1 MTDQINSAPPAAPS
15 PLAVPWA
22 PQQAAPTPQ
31 HIGGQHIGGQ
41 PQAVPMPMAPN
52 PAPQYQAAPN
62 QPVPSQPVTHGV
74 QNHAIPNQGAP
85 MSHPAQMQAPLQAP
99 APSAIP
105 QATPYVPQAPAHTA
119 PAQAAS
125 AQAAPA
131 QAVQIHQQGHAYQQG
146 QPAPQQYQGQAPAQ
160 ARPHQPMQA
169 VPNQPQMAAYQPQAG
184 QPPQMQMAPNLANP
198 NMPPHP
204 GLNQGLEMVA
214 ETETK
219 SKSLFASLLK
229 RKPKAPKVPKVNAEM
244 PIPAPSGSL
253 FTKNFVVGLGT
264 GLIVGASLVFVLF
277 GQSKPE
283 QAQAYTASAERVE
296 PSTLSPEAVNGE
308 AFVDLALAEDAQ

>member
-15 PLAVPWA
+15 PLAVPWT
-22 PQQAAPTPQ
+22 PQQTAPTPQ
-31 HIGGQHIGGQ
+31 HIGGQHIAGQ

-62 QPVPSQPVTHGV
+62 QPAPSQPVTHGV

-85 MSHPAQMQAPLQAP
+85 MPHPAQMQAPLQAP
-99 APSAIP
+99 APSALP
-105 QATPYVPQAPAHTA
+105 HATPYVPQ
-119 PAQAAS
+119 
-125 AQAAPA
+125 APA

-146 QPAPQQYQGQAPAQ
+146 QQAPHQYQGQAPAQ
-160 ARPHQPMQA
+160 AHPHQPMQA
-169 VPNQPQMAAYQPQAG
+169 QPNQPHMPAYQPQAG

-198 NMPPHP
+198 NMPPHQ

-296 PSTLSPEAVNGE
+296 PSTPDLAAANGE

>member
-1 MTDQINSAPPAAPS
+1 
-15 PLAVPWA
+15 
-22 PQQAAPTPQ
+22 
-31 HIGGQHIGGQ
+31 
-41 PQAVPMPMAPN
+41 MPMAPN

-62 QPVPSQPVTHGV
+62 QPAPSQPVTHGV
-74 QNHAIPNQGAP
+74 QSHAIPNQGAP
-85 MSHPAQMQAPLQAP
+85 MPHPAQMQAPLQAP
-99 APSAIP
+99 APSALP
-105 QATPYVPQAPAHTA
+105 HATPYVPQ
-119 PAQAAS
+119 
-125 AQAAPA
+125 APA

-146 QPAPQQYQGQAPAQ
+146 QQAPHQYQGQAPAQ
-160 ARPHQPMQA
+160 AHPHQPMQA
-169 VPNQPQMAAYQPQAG
+169 PPNQPHMPAYQPQAG
-184 QPPQMQMAPNLANP
+184 HAPQMQMAPNLANP
-198 NMPPHP
+198 NIPPHQ

-214 ETETK
+214 EAETK

-296 PSTLSPEAVNGE
+296 PSTPSPAAVNGE

>member
-1 MTDQINSAPPAAPS
+1 
-15 PLAVPWA
+15 
-22 PQQAAPTPQ
+22 
-31 HIGGQHIGGQ
+31 
-41 PQAVPMPMAPN
+41 
-52 PAPQYQAAPN
+52 
-62 QPVPSQPVTHGV
+62 
-74 QNHAIPNQGAP
+74 
-85 MSHPAQMQAPLQAP
+85 
-99 APSAIP
+99 
-105 QATPYVPQAPAHTA
+105 
-119 PAQAAS
+119 
-125 AQAAPA
+125 
-131 QAVQIHQQGHAYQQG
+131 
-146 QPAPQQYQGQAPAQ
+146 
-160 ARPHQPMQA
+160 
-169 VPNQPQMAAYQPQAG
+169 
-184 QPPQMQMAPNLANP
+184 MQMAPNLANP
-198 NMPPHP
+198 NMPPHQ

-244 PIPAPSGSL
+244 PVPAPSGSL

-296 PSTLSPEAVNGE
+296 PSTPDLAAANGE

>member
-15 PLAVPWA
+15 PLAVPWT

-31 HIGGQHIGGQ
+31 HIGGQHIAGQ

-62 QPVPSQPVTHGV
+62 QPAPSQPVTHGV
-74 QNHAIPNQGAP
+74 QSHAIPNQGAP
-85 MSHPAQMQAPLQAP
+85 MPHPAQMQAPLQAP
-99 APSAIP
+99 APSALP
-105 QATPYVPQAPAHTA
+105 HATPYVPQAPAQTA
-119 PAQAAS
+119 PAQAALT
-125 AQAAPA
+125 

-146 QPAPQQYQGQAPAQ
+146 QQAPHQYQGQAPAQ
-160 ARPHQPMQA
+160 AHPHQPMQA
-169 VPNQPQMAAYQPQAG
+169 PPNQPHMPAYQPQAG
-184 QPPQMQMAPNLANP
+184 HAPQMQMAPNLANP
-198 NMPPHP
+198 NIPPHQ

-214 ETETK
+214 EAETK

-229 RKPKAPKVPKVNAEM
+229 RKPKAPKIPKVNAEM

-264 GLIVGASLVFVLF
+264 GLILGASLVFVLF

-296 PSTLSPEAVNGE
+296 PSTPDLAAANGE